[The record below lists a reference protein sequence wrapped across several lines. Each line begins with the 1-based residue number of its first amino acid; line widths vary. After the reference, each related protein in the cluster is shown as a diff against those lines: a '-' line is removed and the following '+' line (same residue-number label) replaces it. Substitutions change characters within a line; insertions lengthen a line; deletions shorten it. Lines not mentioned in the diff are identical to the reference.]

1 MYVRSVKDARPVPL
15 PVAAAREADRALTEL
30 LAGIELVSRGV
41 ATRVHVTGLAGLE
54 DVAAGALVQAQS
66 AGVRFTLI
74 RDQPGSVSATIGPRE
89 G

>member
-1 MYVRSVKDARPVPL
+1 MPL
-15 PVAAAREADRALTEL
+15 PVAVAREADRALTEL

-54 DVAAGALVQAQS
+54 DVAASALVHAQA